1 MEIIM
6 FSRRFGLN
14 DAVTG
19 GINTMT
25 RRIVNGTEQ
34 DRQDPRPE
42 IITFD
47 PETGRFECGRRAD
60 DGTGRILAE
69 RTVTPRFKED
79 EVVAVA
85 QSYHEIIES
94 LDDDDAADFRK
105 QLKKLNI
112 GTENGGWTNKMFVL
126 PFLMP
131 WRIQITKVRME
142 RLQDISESDCL
153 REGIRQN
160 DLNPGG
166 LVYSYTD
173 NTKNIDPCFRTPR
186 EAFAHLIDAISGKG
200 TWNSNPLAVAYE
212 FTLRRNGEQTYNLN
226 RQLIGGGV
234 KTAPARAMQ
243 LPLM

>member
-1 MEIIM
+1 M

-19 GINTMT
+19 GIKTMT
-25 RRIVNGTEQ
+25 RRIVDGTEQ

-60 DGTGRILAE
+60 DGTGRILAK

-85 QSYHEIIES
+85 QSYQEIIES

-105 QLKKLNI
+105 RLKKLNI
-112 GTENGGWTNKMFVL
+112 GAENGGWTNKMFVL
-126 PFLMP
+126 PSLMP

-212 FTLRRNGEQTYNLN
+212 YTLRRNGEQTYSLN
-226 RQLIGGGV
+226 RALEGGGKNDTRQGDAASTHV
-234 KTAPARAMQ
+234 ATK
-243 LPLM
+243 